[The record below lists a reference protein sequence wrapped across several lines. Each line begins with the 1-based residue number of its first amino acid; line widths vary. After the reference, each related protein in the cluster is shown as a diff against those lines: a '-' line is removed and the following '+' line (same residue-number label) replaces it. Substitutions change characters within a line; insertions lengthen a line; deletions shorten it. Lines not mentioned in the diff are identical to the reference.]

1 MVEPRNSEAPP
12 LLYVTEKYQNF
23 STLKT
28 YFNKYLYIFVVN
40 VGHWLFLQL
49 KNI

>member
-1 MVEPRNSEAPP
+1 MVEPRTEAPP

-28 YFNKYLYIFVVN
+28 HFNKYLYIFVVN
-40 VGHWLFLQL
+40 VGNRLFSQR